1 MPWWRRLWPTDWAT
15 ILNRAWRRLRSL
27 FVPAVSLDAIKSAR
41 GDVDPC
47 AVVLQLYIW
56 ERDRLLT
63 LAKGAAGA
71 AITVLTGLIASA
83 IEGKVKAGSLV
94 VFAAAL
100 LVAELLFWGGFLLTG
115 LHRLAE
121 QYALA
126 RDMVRS

>member
-1 MPWWRRLWPTDWAT
+1 
-15 ILNRAWRRLRSL
+15 
-27 FVPAVSLDAIKSAR
+27 VSIDAIESAAS
-41 GDVDPC
+41 DADPY
-47 AVVLQLYIW
+47 AIILQLYTW

-83 IEGKVKAGSLV
+83 IEGKVEAGPIV
-94 VFAAAL
+94 VFASAA

-126 RDMVRS
+126 RYMVSN